1 MPPSFALTHSP
12 DNYHA
17 KDEMGSS
24 LGPSINRQVAETSPE
39 SHQCSPSEKSI
50 RPPDVG
56 IMPWIQVAG
65 AFCLMF
71 ASWGTVVSYGT
82 FQQFYTSGGGI
93 VDQTSSSTI
102 AWIGSL
108 QAFLL
113 MFGAA
118 LTGTLYDAGYFRIM
132 MYCGSFLMV
141 FGLMMTSLASKY
153 WQFVLAQSL
162 CTGSGMGLVA
172 LGALAT
178 PGTWFVKRRGL
189 AIGLGSTGASIGG
202 IIFPIALRHLIP
214 KIGFGW
220 AVRIMGFIVLFMLIL
235 PLSTSKQRLPANKR
249 RMLIDFMSLTQVEFG
264 LYCLSIFLAFLG
276 FFTFYT
282 FVESWVIAT
291 HLNTEGVA
299 PYYILTVTNAA
310 SSFGRILPNYISDKT
325 GPLNIQVPATVIAS
339 VLVFTW
345 IPAHSMAS
353 VVVIAIFYGFFS
365 GSLVSIPPTAIASMT
380 ANMNELGGRIGM
392 CFLAMAFGSLIGSPV
407 TGAIVQSA
415 GYDGARIYAGVML
428 FAGAITMAVARFV
441 KTGFNLC
448 VKA

>member
-1 MPPSFALTHSP
+1 MHIIRCFFYLIRLNTNDSYSC
-12 DNYHA
+12 
-17 KDEMGSS
+17 
-24 LGPSINRQVAETSPE
+24 LGASITRYAVEESTKSQRETPT
-39 SHQCSPSEKSI
+39 EKSI
-50 RPPDVG
+50 RPPDIG

-71 ASWGTVVSYGT
+71 TSWGTV
-82 FQQFYTSGGGI
+82 
-93 VDQTSSSTI
+93 
-102 AWIGSL
+102 
-108 QAFLL
+108 AFLL

-118 LTGTLYDAGYFRIM
+118 LTGTLYDAGYFRAM

-141 FGLMMTSLASKY
+141 FGLMMTSLANKY
-153 WQFVLAQSL
+153 WQFILTQSL

-214 KIGFGW
+214 MIGFGW
-220 AVRIMGFIVLFMLIL
+220 AVRVMGFIVLFMLIL
-235 PLSTSKQRLPANKR
+235 PLSISKQHFK
-249 RMLIDFMSLTQVEFG
+249 SLGQIEFG

-291 HLNTEGVA
+291 QLNTDGVA
-299 PYYILTVTNAA
+299 PYYILTITNAS
-310 SSFGRILPNYISDKT
+310 SSFGRILPNYTADKI
-325 GPLNIQVPATVIAS
+325 GPLNIQVPATLIAG

-345 IPAHSMAS
+345 IPAQSMGSIMA
-353 VVVIAIFYGFFS
+353 IAILYGFFS
-365 GSLVSIPPTAIASMT
+365 GSLVSVPPTAIASMT

-407 TGAIVQSA
+407 TGAIVQSV
-415 GYDGARIYAGVML
+415 GYDSARIYAGIML
-428 FAGAITMAVARFV
+428 LAGATTMAIARFV
-441 KTGFNLC
+441 KTGLKLC

>member
-1 MPPSFALTHSP
+1 MSHSSDSRYLP
-12 DNYHA
+12 NNPLV
-17 KDEMGSS
+17 KDEMDLS
-24 LGPSINRQVAETSPE
+24 LGTSISRYAVEESTESRQETPT
-39 SHQCSPSEKSI
+39 EKSI
-50 RPPDVG
+50 PPPDVG

-71 ASWGTVVSYGT
+71 TSWGTVVSYGT
-82 FQQFYTSGGGI
+82 FQQYYTSGGGI
-93 VDQTSSSTI
+93 VDEASSSTI

-118 LTGTLYDAGYFRIM
+118 LTGTLYDAGYFRTM

-141 FGLMMTSLASKY
+141 FGLMMTSLANKY
-153 WQFVLAQSL
+153 WQFILAQSL

-202 IIFPIALRHLIP
+202 IVFPIALRHLIP
-214 KIGFGW
+214 MIGFGW
-220 AVRIMGFIVLFMLIL
+220 AVRVMGFIVLFMLIL
-235 PLSTSKQRLPANKR
+235 PLSISKQRLPANKR
-249 RMLIDFMSLTQVEFG
+249 RILIDYKSLGQIEFG

-282 FVESWVIAT
+282 FIESWAIAT
-291 HLNTEGVA
+291 QLNTDGVA
-299 PYYILTVTNAA
+299 PYYILTITNAS
-310 SSFGRILPNYISDKT
+310 SSFGRILPNYTADKI
-325 GPLNIQVPATVIAS
+325 GPLNIQVPATLIAG

-345 IPAHSMAS
+345 IPAQSMGPVMA
-353 VVVIAIFYGFFS
+353 IAILYGFFS
-365 GSLVSIPPTAIASMT
+365 GSLVSVPPTAIASMT

-407 TGAIVQSA
+407 TGAIVQSV
-415 GYDGARIYAGVML
+415 GYDSARIYAGIML
-428 FAGAITMAVARFV
+428 LPGATTMAIARFV
-441 KTGFNLC
+441 KTGFRLRI
-448 VKA
+448 KA